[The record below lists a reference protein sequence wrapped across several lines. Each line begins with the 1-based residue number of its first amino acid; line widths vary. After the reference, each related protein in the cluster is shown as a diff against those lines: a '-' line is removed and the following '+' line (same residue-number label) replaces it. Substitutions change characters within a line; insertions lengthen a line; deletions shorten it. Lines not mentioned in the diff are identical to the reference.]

1 MMPLRKKSTTIMMM
15 TENTTMRKPLR
26 SSGTLNAPI
35 YASLSRKRS
44 HHSEQA
50 MYRKEAMQLPGVTY
64 DGVSGHIAFDDTGD
78 AIRDTA
84 YIKTIDAAA
93 GAWTFVTQQKAS

>member
-15 TENTTMRKPLR
+15 IENTTIRKPLR

-44 HHSEQA
+44 HHSLHA
-50 MYRKEAMQLPGVTY
+50 TYRKEPRMEPVMEPMPPMTTM
-64 DGVSGHIAFDDTGD
+64 SRI
-78 AIRDTA
+78 
-84 YIKTIDAAA
+84 
-93 GAWTFVTQQKAS
+93 S

>member
-15 TENTTMRKPLR
+15 IENTTIRKPLR

-50 MYRKEAMQLPGVTY
+50 MYRKEAMQLPEMEPMPPMTTM
-64 DGVSGHIAFDDTGD
+64 SRI
-78 AIRDTA
+78 
-84 YIKTIDAAA
+84 
-93 GAWTFVTQQKAS
+93 S